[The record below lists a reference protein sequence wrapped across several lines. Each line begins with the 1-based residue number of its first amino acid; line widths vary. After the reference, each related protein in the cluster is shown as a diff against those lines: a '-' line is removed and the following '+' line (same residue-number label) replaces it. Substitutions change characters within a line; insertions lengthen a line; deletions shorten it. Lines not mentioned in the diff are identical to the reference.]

1 MPRTDPPL
9 AAPAVL
15 VLTLAAGVA
24 AGPAA
29 AHEIA
34 SEATCASTG
43 KALVHDCTFT
53 LTDAANGAPVE
64 DAAFTVHPMM
74 PSMPMAHNVR
84 PVEAVP
90 GDAPG
95 TYEARI
101 PLEMTGTWRL
111 ELRLTAPHEITLG
124 NRLDFTE

>member
-1 MPRTDPPL
+1 MPRPDLSRAVPAAL
-9 AAPAVL
+9 APVL
-15 VLTLAAGVA
+15 ALALAT
-24 AGPAA
+24 GPAA
-29 AHEIA
+29 AHEIV
-34 SEATCASTG
+34 SQATCAPTDE
-43 KALVHDCTFT
+43 ALVHDCTFT
-53 LTDAANGAPVE
+53 LTDAANGAPIE

-101 PLEMTGTWRL
+101 PLEMTRTWRL